1 MNHSKTLRA
10 ALVALLLSALLCAPA
25 LAKVVSPGEDFYY
38 LDKAN
43 VLSEALEGEI
53 YFSNKLLYDACG
65 AQVVVV
71 AVDTTGREAIDDYA
85 YDLFNDWGIG
95 DAAKNNGFLLLLA
108 IDDDDYAAQCGGSLQ
123 PKFSAGTL
131 KSYFDQYLEDD
142 FAAKQYSSG
151 VKKFFEAVFARI
163 ADTYNANVT
172 VQQGI
177 AAYQYVNAGGV
188 QMTTNAYINLW
199 TTIGASGAVYGILL
213 AFGMIFPNE
222 RLFIIPFPFPIKAKW
237 LVVGYIAIELFSA
250 MSAPGDGVAHMA
262 HLGGMLFGFLLIRY
276 WQKHPDSSQRF
287 GRSRGQEFFDNMKRK
302 YDQRQQH
309 SHMKAEHTD
318 PRHETD
324 EEYNAR
330 KHRNQEEIDA
340 ILDKIRKSGYD
351 SLTKE
356 EKQKLFEQSR
366 ES

>member
-1 MNHSKTLRA
+1 MNNMPTMTKNLLIVNFLAFVATWVLQLRGID
-10 ALVALLLSALLCAPA
+10 LTALLGLHFFLASDFHVYQFVTYMFLHGGLTHIFFNMFALWMFGSVIERVWGP
-25 LAKVVSPGEDFYY
+25 KKFIFYY
-38 LDKAN
+38 
-43 VLSEALEGEI
+43 I
-53 YFSNKLLYDACG
+53 TC
-65 AQVVVV
+65 
-71 AVDTTGREAIDDYA
+71 
-85 YDLFNDWGIG
+85 GIG
-95 DAAKNNGFLLLLA
+95 
-108 IDDDDYAAQCGGSLQ
+108 
-123 PKFSAGTL
+123 AGVMQEL
-131 KSYFDQYLEDD
+131 VQYGNYVVE
-142 FAAKQYSSG
+142 
-151 VKKFFEAVFARI
+151 
-163 ADTYNANVT
+163 
-172 VQQGI
+172 GI

-188 QMTTNAYINLW
+188 QMTTDAYINLW
-199 TTIGASGAVYGILL
+199 TTIGASGAVYAILL

-318 PRHETD
+318 PRRETD